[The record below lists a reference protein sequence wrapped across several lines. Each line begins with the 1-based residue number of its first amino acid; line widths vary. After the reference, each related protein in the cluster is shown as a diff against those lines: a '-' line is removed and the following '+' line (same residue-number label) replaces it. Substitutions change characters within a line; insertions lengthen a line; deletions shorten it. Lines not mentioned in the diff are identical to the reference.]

1 MKDDDELKELLGGM
15 FKDFESEPNPHAWQ
29 RIEAGLLTAPRNTVW
44 PRIITGALIGVFCA
58 GICHAPVHSK
68 WAQGI
73 TKIQNGASELQSLK
87 IPSQLQLVV
96 KQGVENGKIAI
107 NKPARAS
114 FTEKTTAA
122 SILTESEKEQ
132 NNLIQALPVP
142 EKTTFAAVAMPHR
155 FQPELLKGNEMKALT
170 VISGSPQVNVLQ
182 SPVKST
188 SAIKLWSISVMPLA
202 TYQRMYVLPE
212 ATAQIQQIHSE
223 HPLNGSRTGL
233 RIGTE
238 LTLLHDR
245 SAWRLGLSYTQM
257 RQRMQYT
264 LSTNEYKLST
274 LTPQPTVSWQTE
286 QAEEMREWHLAGIRA
301 DRQYQLAAN
310 GRQRYFVSFGTEAA
324 MEMAEWQPYVWGHIS
339 VGMQKLLT
347 PRVWMTVEPTASYS
361 VLSKTTANG
370 LLRVNPYNFGLKVS
384 LGIMP

>member
-15 FKDFESEPNPHAWQ
+15 FKDFESEPNPQAWQ
-29 RIEAGLLTAPRNTVW
+29 RIEAGLLTAPRNAVW
-44 PRIITGALIGVFCA
+44 PRIILGALIGVFCA

-68 WAQGI
+68 WLQA
-73 TKIQNGASELQSLK
+73 TAKINIDASANQPVKMRRQVQFVDKQLVKTVKVTVNELATALASEK
-87 IPSQLQLVV
+87 ISS
-96 KQGVENGKIAI
+96 A
-107 NKPARAS
+107 
-114 FTEKTTAA
+114 KTL
-122 SILTESEKEQ
+122 IEPQKEQ
-132 NNLIQALPVP
+132 NSPSPALTEP
-142 EKTTFAAVAMPHR
+142 EKTTLAAAAIPPS
-155 FQPELLKGNEMKALT
+155 FQPELLKGNGIKAPT
-170 VISGSPQVNVLQ
+170 VILGSSQVNVLQ

-188 SAIKLWSISVMPLA
+188 SAIRLWSISVMPLA

-245 SAWRLGLSYTQM
+245 SAWRVGLSYTQM

-286 QAEEMREWHLAGIRA
+286 QAEEMSEWHLVGIRA

-310 GRQRYFVSFGTEAA
+310 GRQRYFVSLGTEAA
-324 MEMAEWQPYVWGHIS
+324 IEMDRRQPYVWGHIS

-384 LGIMP
+384 LGMMP